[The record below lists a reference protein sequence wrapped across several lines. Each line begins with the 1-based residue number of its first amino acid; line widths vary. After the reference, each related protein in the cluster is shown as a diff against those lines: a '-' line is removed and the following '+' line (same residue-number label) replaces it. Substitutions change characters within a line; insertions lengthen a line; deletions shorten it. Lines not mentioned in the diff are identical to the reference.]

1 MADRQQHDTR
11 TTRRLDCV
19 TELPMRISVTQSG
32 RRVVRVS
39 GCLLSAIGNT
49 PFSR

>member
-1 MADRQQHDTR
+1 MADNKQHDTR
-11 TTRRLDCV
+11 TTRRPDCV

-32 RRVVRVS
+32 RRAVRVS
-39 GCLLSAIGNT
+39 CCLLSVIGNT